1 MPGLNLAVYN
11 AVSELPSGAANG
23 TMAWIS
29 GSTNRLYISNGT
41 AWYSTSA
48 FSNVALSTY
57 TLAGDYHHTALTK
70 AELND
75 ANNTWTF
82 KGHYIGGISIDPTD
96 NSIIIPGLETH
107 WNPSATYRPAIWKL
121 NNPSSGLPSLSWS
134 SVLTVNYGND
144 PMSAS
149 DTDADGN
156 VYYIYRGKTSG
167 GDGGGVFAKVSPT
180 GSLIWERLIYDNAYA
195 ISNGDSRMFGET
207 IQIDK
212 ENNVAVIGFRD
223 NNLYSGFVQKWDIS
237 QSTPSIIWSRKLTYG
252 TSTYNGYVQRAVIDS
267 SGNIYTTGKSNKR
280 EQDLGVPN
288 PRQDIFVT
296 KHSSDGTLQWQKHY
310 CTSETPVIEVQGFAT
325 DSENNLILAGYG
337 FVYDGGSQSD
347 RDWILKLDTDGNILW
362 KKHIGQDTDGTTTVD
377 PSTRLG
383 STRNLLVDAD
393 DFIIVIGG
401 SNRIGFFDPDG
412 ELIRSLAFSPGIG
425 GDSGLVL
432 DNNNNLVIVSTI
444 SVQQGAD
451 YLSSAG
457 IYVLPSNS
465 QLIETGTY
473 NDTGNSLG
481 IDVTISE
488 YNDLVIYSNGADF
501 EVNNGIAT
509 VTSITA
515 ATTTTGTTRAS
526 GSGYQVYNTAL
537 PPYGPVITGVTD
549 ASAGTS
555 PFTLA
560 TDGTPTVITVAA
572 TDADG
577 DPLTYSYSVSS
588 GTLGDT
594 TVSQAD
600 NVFTITPSTTEADA
614 GTFGL
619 TFSVNDGD
627 QTTTSVAEFSLA
639 FTAMYGDRGLFAGGT
654 GTTTSK
660 TSAVEYIDIT
670 TPGNAASFGT
680 LNTSIARGA
689 RATNGTIAIFYDEE
703 PSLNTNRK
711 NYMTIP
717 GNPGGVTASEA
728 GNLSVDR
735 EESGCAWDGT
745 YGTIAGGDPVPDSN
759 YVTLQSI
766 EYITIATQS
775 DGQTFANLSGTT
787 GNLAGTSDG
796 TNAYY
801 FGGYNYEV
809 TSNWVNNRIETLVI
823 TTLGQQTNF
832 GNLAN
837 ERQSHSAVG
846 NETYG
851 VIAGGGPGG
860 TQTPNSTM
868 ERIAYATQT
877 TATSFGSLSSGAKW
891 KKGGLGND
899 TYAIFA
905 GGYTLGPDT
914 YYVNMDTVTINGSG
928 GSSNFGNLTS
938 TGGDGTRGVSG
949 SPA

>member
-1 MPGLNLAVYN
+1 MSGLVLSVYN

-23 TMAWIS
+23 TMAWIA

-41 AWYSTSA
+41 GWYSTSA

-57 TLAGDYHHTALTK
+57 TPAGDYHHTILTK

-149 DTDADGN
+149 DIDADGN

-237 QSTPSIIWSRKLTYG
+237 QSTPSIIWSKKLTYG
-252 TSTYNGYVQRAVIDS
+252 TSTNHGYVQRAIIDNN
-267 SGNIYTTGKSNKR
+267 GNIYTTGTSSKR
-280 EQDLGVPN
+280 ELDLGVPN
-288 PRQDIFVT
+288 PRQDVFVT
-296 KHSSDGTLQWQKHY
+296 KHSSDGTLLWQKHY
-310 CTSETPVIEVQGFAT
+310 CTSETPVIAVQGFAT

-347 RDWILKLDTDGNILW
+347 RDWLLKLDTDGNILW
-362 KKHIGQDTDGTTTVD
+362 QRHIGQDTDGTTTVD

-401 SNRIGFFDPDG
+401 SNRIGFFDPYG

-425 GDSGLVL
+425 NDSGLVL

-444 SVQQGAD
+444 SVQKGAD

-465 QLIETGTY
+465 QLIQTGTY
-473 NDTGNSLG
+473 NDTNNSLG

-515 ATTTTGTTRAS
+515 STTTTGTTRAS

-537 PPYGPVITGVTD
+537 PLI
-549 ASAGTS
+549 
-555 PFTLA
+555 
-560 TDGTPTVITVAA
+560 
-572 TDADG
+572 
-577 DPLTYSYSVSS
+577 
-588 GTLGDT
+588 
-594 TVSQAD
+594 
-600 NVFTITPSTTEADA
+600 
-614 GTFGL
+614 
-619 TFSVNDGD
+619 
-627 QTTTSVAEFSLA
+627 
-639 FTAMYGDRGLFAGGT
+639 
-654 GTTTSK
+654 
-660 TSAVEYIDIT
+660 
-670 TPGNAASFGT
+670 
-680 LNTSIARGA
+680 
-689 RATNGTIAIFYDEE
+689 
-703 PSLNTNRK
+703 
-711 NYMTIP
+711 
-717 GNPGGVTASEA
+717 
-728 GNLSVDR
+728 
-735 EESGCAWDGT
+735 
-745 YGTIAGGDPVPDSN
+745 
-759 YVTLQSI
+759 
-766 EYITIATQS
+766 
-775 DGQTFANLSGTT
+775 
-787 GNLAGTSDG
+787 
-796 TNAYY
+796 
-801 FGGYNYEV
+801 
-809 TSNWVNNRIETLVI
+809 
-823 TTLGQQTNF
+823 
-832 GNLAN
+832 
-837 ERQSHSAVG
+837 
-846 NETYG
+846 
-851 VIAGGGPGG
+851 
-860 TQTPNSTM
+860 
-868 ERIAYATQT
+868 
-877 TATSFGSLSSGAKW
+877 
-891 KKGGLGND
+891 
-899 TYAIFA
+899 
-905 GGYTLGPDT
+905 
-914 YYVNMDTVTINGSG
+914 
-928 GSSNFGNLTS
+928 
-938 TGGDGTRGVSG
+938 
-949 SPA
+949 

>member
-23 TMAWIS
+23 TMAWIA

-70 AELND
+70 ADLNWVVSND
-75 ANNTWTF
+75 YLN
-82 KGHYIGGISIDPTD
+82 GISIDPNN
-96 NSIIIPGLETH
+96 NSIIIPGLET
-107 WNPSATYRPAIWKL
+107 STSGYKPAIWKL

-134 SVLTVNYGND
+134 SILTVNYGND

-149 DTDADGN
+149 ATDADGN
-156 VYYIYRGKTSG
+156 IYYVYTGKTSDGTASG
-167 GDGGGVFAKVSPT
+167 GIFAKVSPT
-180 GSLIWERLIYDNAYA
+180 GSLIWERLIYDSAYA
-195 ISNGDSRMFGET
+195 VSNGDSRMLVET

-212 ENNVAVIGFRD
+212 ENNIAVIGCRD
-223 NNLYSGFVQKWDIS
+223 NDLTASLIQKWDIS
-237 QSTPSIIWSRKLTYG
+237 QTTPSITWSRKLKYG
-252 TSTYNGYVQRAVIDS
+252 TPLYSGQFHRAIIDNN
-267 SGNIYTTGKSNKR
+267 GNIYTTGVSARR
-280 EQDLGVPN
+280 ELDSGVPN
-288 PRQDIFVT
+288 PRQDVFVT

-310 CTSETPVIEVQGFAT
+310 CTSETPTIAVRGFAT

-347 RDWILKLDTDGNILW
+347 RDWLLKLDADGNILW
-362 KKHIGQDTDGTTTVD
+362 QRHIGQDTDGTTTVD
-377 PSTRLG
+377 NTTRLG
-383 STRNLLVDAD
+383 SVRNILVDED
-393 DFIIVIGG
+393 DFIIVVGG
-401 SNRIGFFDPDG
+401 SHRIGFFDPYG
-412 ELIRSLAFSPGIG
+412 ELIRSLEFSPIIG
-425 GDSGLVL
+425 TDPGLIL
-432 DNNNNLVIVSTI
+432 DNNNNLVIVSKI
-444 SVQQGAD
+444 GAGSAPTTGD
-451 YLSSAG
+451 PYSSLG

-465 QLIETGTY
+465 QLIQTGTY

-555 PFTLA
+555 PFSLA

-627 QTTTSVAEFSLA
+627 QTTTSVAEFNLA

-654 GTTTSK
+654 GTTSSK
-660 TSAVEYIDIT
+660 TNAVEYIDIT
-670 TPGNAASFGT
+670 TPGNAATFGT